1 MSYHNLIKRNL
12 RFFVNNLSDNTEE
25 NEVNNFMSTYD
36 NNLHGGKCKKKKN
49 TKKKFNVIDF
59 DFDDLENADSE
70 IFTNSK
76 CVNPF
81 IKKMDKN
88 EASEIF
94 KEDEDG
100 KAINEL
106 EKNKLGIAI
115 SNKIGKAHIRN
126 RLKRQ
131 TRAIIDEYRNLF
143 KNNFNYIIMMRKT
156 CKEAEFTDM
165 NQALKSL
172 LEK

>member
-1 MSYHNLIKRNL
+1 MKRIETIKDSKSFNDIIK
-12 RFFVNNLSDNTEE
+12 N
-25 NEVNNFMSTYD
+25 
-36 NNLHGGKCKKKKN
+36 GK
-49 TKKKFNVIDF
+49 
-59 DFDDLENADSE
+59 
-70 IFTNSK
+70 
-76 CVNPF
+76 F
-81 IKKMDKN
+81 IKNNYFVIYYKDN
-88 EASEIF
+88 ESE
-94 KEDEDG
+94 
-100 KAINEL
+100 N
-106 EKNKLGIAI
+106 NKLGIAI

-143 KNNFNYIIMMRKT
+143 KNNFNYIIMIRKT